1 MNKQSDTE
9 NSERRTN
16 PLRAAA
22 PLTRR
27 RVLMGMGALGG
38 LTTLS
43 FPVGRARAGTTINWI
58 GWEGFDMFY
67 NVEDYLD
74 RNDITFQASYIS
86 SNEETITKL
95 QAGGLGQIDFNSLDA
110 AYSELADESGLIQ
123 PIDVSRIPNFEKLIP
138 QFRDSE
144 ALTFGGK
151 QWGIPYNWGFYPM
164 NYDPEKVTEVPT
176 SWFDILKPEY
186 KGKVVM
192 INDPLANYI
201 VWGSVAGGAEHS
213 TLMTHEQLKKTID
226 FLINVKKNHARTLAE
241 SYAEAADIFARGE
254 AVIAAL
260 GWDAVTAMAAEKGKK
275 LGAVVPKEGTGAY
288 LEVVVIP
295 MESPNLDVT
304 YGLINHAISNEAQKY
319 FGESFQVG
327 ICNLEAVPMLPEFLQ
342 ERYHY
347 ADLDEFTKKVEI
359 WKMPPLE
366 THATLATFDDLLEEY
381 ERFLKA

>member
-9 NSERRTN
+9 NSERRAN

>member
-9 NSERRTN
+9 DSERRAN

-164 NYDPEKVTEVPT
+164 NYDPEKVTG
-176 SWFDILKPEY
+176 FAFGMGMDRIAMLKY
-186 KGKVVM
+186 G
-192 INDPLANYI
+192 IDNIRLLYDNY
-201 VWGSVAGGAEHS
+201 V
-213 TLMTHEQLKKTID
+213 
-226 FLINVKKNHARTLAE
+226 
-241 SYAEAADIFARGE
+241 
-254 AVIAAL
+254 
-260 GWDAVTAMAAEKGKK
+260 
-275 LGAVVPKEGTGAY
+275 
-288 LEVVVIP
+288 
-295 MESPNLDVT
+295 
-304 YGLINHAISNEAQKY
+304 
-319 FGESFQVG
+319 
-327 ICNLEAVPMLPEFLQ
+327 
-342 ERYHY
+342 
-347 ADLDEFTKKVEI
+347 
-359 WKMPPLE
+359 
-366 THATLATFDDLLEEY
+366 
-381 ERFLKA
+381 RFLTQL

>member
-1 MNKQSDTE
+1 MNKQGDTG
-9 NSERRTN
+9 NSERRAN
-16 PLRAAA
+16 PLRAAV

-43 FPVGRARAGTTINWI
+43 LPVGRAHASTTINWI

-74 RNDITFQASYIS
+74 RNDITFQATYIS

-110 AYSELADESGLIQ
+110 AYSELANESGLIQ

-144 ALTFGGK
+144 ALTFDGK

-226 FLINVKKNHARTLAE
+226 FLIDVKKNHARTLAE

-260 GWDAVTAMAAEKGKK
+260 GWDAVTAMAEEKGKK

-304 YGLINHAISNEAQKY
+304 YGLINHAISDEAQKY
-319 FGESFQVG
+319 FGESFQIG
-327 ICNLEAVPMLPEFLQ
+327 ICNLDVVPMLPEFLQ

-347 ADLDEFTKKVEI
+347 ADLDAFTEKVEI